1 MTEKEEKTPHSVEI
15 EIDADGRVVLTDLPQ
30 DLIDLV
36 HALDPDAK
44 ISCDLPTSAA
54 SAPANKAEKANE
66 GSTSSDD

>member
-1 MTEKEEKTPHSVEI
+1 MTDKEEKKTSHSVEI

-54 SAPANKAEKANE
+54 PHTTEKAND